1 MREVIKKEDGTLE
14 FRYGSPMRKSVVE
27 WCRDNSHYNITAYRM
42 DRLFQDGLELP
53 ESDEDVVRFLSDSG
67 APGYPDTLA
76 LLGHVYRTGVGTNT
90 NCIIAAEYF
99 SKGADAGCGD
109 ACYSLSDMYCGGE
122 GVPRDKEKHDDL
134 IEKAEEIFEREGNNG
149 DMWAVKM
156 LADSYYSSH
165 GLFCVTYWEESAKAN
180 MIAAEGGI
188 GSAAYSLGWQY
199 EHEQGVSKSLDMAL
213 RYYSLADELGYP
225 EAKECVE
232 RLSKKL
238 GKTGGSSE

>member
-14 FRYGSPMRKSVVE
+14 FRYGSPMRKSIVD
-27 WCRDNSHYNITAYRM
+27 WCRDNSHYNITANRM
-42 DRLFQDGLELP
+42 DRLFQDGLVLP

-67 APGYPDTLA
+67 TPGYPDTLA
-76 LLGHVYRTGVGTNT
+76 LLGNVYKDGVGTNT
-90 NCIIAAEYF
+90 NFVTAAEYF
-99 SKGADAGCGD
+99 AKGADEGCGD
-109 ACYSLSDMYCGGE
+109 ACGALSEMYYVGQ
-122 GVPRDKEKHDDL
+122 GVPKDKEKSDDL
-134 IEKAEEIFEREGNNG
+134 VDMAEEIFEREGNNG
-149 DMWAVKM
+149 DMWAVKA
-156 LADSYYSSH
+156 LADSYYSRH

-188 GSAAYSLGWQY
+188 GGAAYSLGWQY
-199 EHEQGVSKSLDMAL
+199 EHEQGVPENLDMAL

-225 EAKECVE
+225 IAKECVE